1 MRQLGRD
8 IVERLKLFGVAKLD
22 FKRDGAGK
30 LHLLEINP
38 RFTLW
43 HHAAAVAGLNIPALV
58 YADLTGTPRPA
69 ATRAKTGVR
78 WVPGLEGSS
87 GRPRRR
93 RAADGVVV
101 LVRRPRSEVN
111 AVVERSEPVCALDAS
126 SPYGA
131 LTRSKFFS
139 VRSDRDSAPSA
150 RWRGETPPTRAARC
164 RPQRR
169 R

>member
-43 HHAAAVAGLNIPALV
+43 HHAATVAGLNIPALV

-78 WVPGLEGSS
+78 WC
-87 GRPRRR
+87 
-93 RAADGVVV
+93 RAWKDLPAARAGGV
-101 LVRRPRSEVN
+101 LLTAWLSWFAGCEVK
-111 AVVERSEPVCALDAS
+111 STLSWSDP
-126 SPYGA
+126 SP
-131 LTRSKFFS
+131 F
-139 VRSDRDSAPSA
+139 VRSTLHRLTA
-150 RWRGETPPTRAARC
+150 R
-164 RPQRR
+164 
-169 R
+169 